1 MDNIYI
7 ITKQYTMLK
16 QINSTTIKLNN
27 ITYTLINN
35 INNYTNYIKYNN
47 NYYSH
52 L

>member
-1 MDNIYI
+1 LDNIYVT
-7 ITKQYTMLK
+7 TKTNTMFK
-16 QINSTTIKLNN
+16 QINSTQIKLNN

-35 INNYTNYIKYNN
+35 INKYTNYIKYNN